1 MNEFLNIL
9 KDIRSGAL
17 PANEIPGFL
26 VWLLRKASR
35 LWLALLVIAIVT
47 RHVNK
52 HRQVDR

>member
-26 VWLLRKASR
+26 VWLLRKSR
-35 LWLALLVIAIVT
+35 RFWLGILIIAAVI
-47 RHVNK
+47 VNRRNK
-52 HRQVDR
+52 RQ